1 VGHDLGLAAPDV
13 LVLDVHMPHGSG
25 VDLLTELRRA
35 GWRVPVVL
43 MTAYLDDE
51 VREAAVVWGAATVL
65 EKPFSTDA
73 LETVLLN
80 AAWLSERARSGPTVS
95 LDRAAW

>member
-1 VGHDLGLAAPDV
+1 MI
-13 LVLDVHMPHGSG
+13 VLDVHMPHGSG

-35 GWRVPVVL
+35 GWHLPVVL
-43 MTAYLDDE
+43 MTACLDDE
-51 VREAAVVWGAATVL
+51 VRDAAVVWGAATVL
-65 EKPFSTDA
+65 EKPFSTDT

-80 AAWLSERARSGPTVS
+80 AAWLNERARSGPTVA